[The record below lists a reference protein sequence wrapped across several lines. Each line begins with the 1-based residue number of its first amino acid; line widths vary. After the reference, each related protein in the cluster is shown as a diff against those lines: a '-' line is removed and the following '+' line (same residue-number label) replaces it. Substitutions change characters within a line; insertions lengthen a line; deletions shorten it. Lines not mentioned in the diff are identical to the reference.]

1 MQADTLLGFP
11 VLSDLGNRG
20 NDRTRRMGHGQDSF
34 PLYLDSQEGME
45 KKRADLIA
53 AAVAQ
58 YESV

>member
-11 VLSDLGNRG
+11 VLSDLGNEVMTEPDG
-20 NDRTRRMGHGQDSF
+20 WVTGGPF